1 MPNINIGRGLTAGLL
16 LAAMALPCAA
26 YAADENQVK
35 TAIAVAKAKIQTGDS
50 LGATDQAA
58 DIQARARTA
67 LDLAQRELKK
77 HHEDRA
83 FHAAGNATALAE
95 YAIASA
101 ELKSLTTQRD
111 QLAAR

>member
-1 MPNINIGRGLTAGLL
+1 MLKFNFGRGLATGFL
-16 LAAMALPCAA
+16 LAAIALPSVG
-26 YAADENQVK
+26 YAADANQVNA
-35 TAIAVAKAKIQTGDS
+35 AIAVAKAKIQTGDS

-58 DIQARARTA
+58 DIQARARAA
-67 LDLAQRELKK
+67 LELAQRELKQ

-83 FHAAGNATALAE
+83 FRAAENATALAE

>member
-1 MPNINIGRGLTAGLL
+1 MPKFNFGRGLATGFL
-16 LAAMALPCAA
+16 LAAIALPSAA
-26 YAADENQVK
+26 YANDENRANA
-35 TAIAVAKAKIQTGDS
+35 AIAVARAKIQTGDS

-67 LDLAQRELKK
+67 LETAQSEQNQD
-77 HHEDRA
+77 HHDRA
-83 FHAAGNATALAE
+83 FRAAENATALAE

-101 ELKSLTTQRD
+101 ELKTLTTQRD